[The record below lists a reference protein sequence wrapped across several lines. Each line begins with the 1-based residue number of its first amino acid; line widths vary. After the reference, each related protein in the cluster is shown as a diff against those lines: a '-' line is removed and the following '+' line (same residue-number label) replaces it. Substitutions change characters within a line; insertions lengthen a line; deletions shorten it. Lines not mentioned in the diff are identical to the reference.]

1 MRRRAA
7 STSARSGTAMFI
19 RGAAPGPARSGN
31 NAGRAWSGRR
41 SRCTT
46 RTCDSNSHALPEAP
60 SRTRFR
66 FSAAA
71 RRLFPARVEDLAVQ
85 VYVESDGRVT
95 VRDGEHGAAEG
106 AERVWPGALLPGT
119 AHVTVFGIL
128 GFTDPLAGGS
138 EVIPAARRGAG
149 QRGTDDPVL
158 ATALELGREAGVVR
172 VALLDHRTVRVLAS
186 PPGQVGRV
194 LPQRGHP
201 GLVDQVE
208 RVGQEVL
215 HVARGEA
222 EAGGGR
228 RVEAVDVVQLVG
240 VEPLPRAHGD
250 ALAQN
255 RLERVELAQVDP
267 ALLGEAEVDVPEG
280 AGRKIGARG
289 RIGAVVLPGQV
300 EIADRARV
308 GQGARLP
315 AGLDRGDVR

>member
-71 RRLFPARVEDLAVQ
+71 RQLFPARVEDLAVQ

-119 AHVTVFGIL
+119 ADVAVFGVL
-128 GFTDPLAGGS
+128 GFTDPAPVCLHHPGTNHGNVTLPWSGPPRCDIA
-138 EVIPAARRGAG
+138 VVRRGHVEGSTRLLWIVVCRSGVRADVGRQASCGAG
-149 QRGTDDPVL
+149 ADRQWP
-158 ATALELGREAGVVR
+158 ATAGM
-172 VALLDHRTVRVLAS
+172 TAS
-186 PPGQVGRV
+186 
-194 LPQRGHP
+194 
-201 GLVDQVE
+201 
-208 RVGQEVL
+208 
-215 HVARGEA
+215 
-222 EAGGGR
+222 
-228 RVEAVDVVQLVG
+228 
-240 VEPLPRAHGD
+240 
-250 ALAQN
+250 
-255 RLERVELAQVDP
+255 
-267 ALLGEAEVDVPEG
+267 
-280 AGRKIGARG
+280 
-289 RIGAVVLPGQV
+289 
-300 EIADRARV
+300 
-308 GQGARLP
+308 
-315 AGLDRGDVR
+315 